1 MARASWTER
10 RRGRLGHLRAG
21 AWSAW
26 NQEVP
31 GMDMQFRNRDMTDE
45 YNRRAEELERQ
56 RVEAIEREGLTTY
69 EEPTTDADPA
79 MTGVPV
85 DPVEISEPSADG
97 RLGAA
102 VVGGALGA
110 VAGAI
115 VGGPAGAIVGGAVG
129 AAGGAV
135 VASSNDGASDT
146 VYDIDR
152 PDLSGDIRRPRDEDI
167 ESRF

>member
-1 MARASWTER
+1 
-10 RRGRLGHLRAG
+10 
-21 AWSAW
+21 
-26 NQEVP
+26 
-31 GMDMQFRNRDMTDE
+31 MDMQGRDRELAGE
-45 YNRRAEELERQ
+45 YNRRSEDIERE
-56 RVEAIEREGLTTY
+56 RMEAIERS
-69 EEPTTDADPA
+69 EPSPDPD

-85 DPVEISEPSADG
+85 EPTDSTTDP

-135 VASSNDGASDT
+135 VAQSSDQPEET

-152 PDLSGDIRRPRDEDI
+152 PDLSGDIRRVRDDEL
-167 ESRF
+167 EGRM